1 MFLGWYVFNKWN
13 EGVYKNGE
21 YIYCYKQVK
30 SNKSVI
36 NNLVGYGI
44 IVIGYKD
51 AWFERNKYFGYLS
64 FFYFCYLWCFAEH
77 EAAVTLTTLDY
88 HLCSIS

>member
-21 YIYCYKQVK
+21 DIYCYKQVK

-51 AWFERNKYFGYLS
+51 AWFEINIYCGYLS
-64 FFYFCYLWCFAEH
+64 FFIRFFIS
-77 EAAVTLTTLDY
+77 VTFGVLLNTKPL
-88 HLCSIS
+88 LL